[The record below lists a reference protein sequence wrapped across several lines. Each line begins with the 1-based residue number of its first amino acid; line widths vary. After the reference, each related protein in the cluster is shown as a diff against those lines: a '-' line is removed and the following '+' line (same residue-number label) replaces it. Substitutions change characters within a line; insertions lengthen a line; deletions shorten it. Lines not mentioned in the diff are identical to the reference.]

1 MKLPWLEIFKRKRA
15 ESPPVVLPPL
25 EGTDDNAF
33 YQITDDSGNVLDDAS
48 RMVVPLFSYPTKP
61 GDPVR
66 MLGTGFFIAPR
77 LIATAKH
84 VVDEVLDRTA
94 PDGLVRQKS
103 ALMTMVRRSNSSAFE
118 ERRIHIVSTVDGCDV
133 AVCQV
138 DAGSRCEK
146 CAPLRISKAEVGET
160 VFTFAFPNTE
170 IVDRDGKH
178 VLVTN
183 PAFYR
188 GEVVEYYPEGR
199 DKYLLSWPLYHV
211 DFHMHPGASG
221 GPVFDRSGFVIGIN
235 CASMEPERSIAY
247 VTDIENV
254 KHAVVSNVTYGN
266 KPPMNMTI
274 GEMIKNSYIDPFP
287 QLKGKAVF
295 KHVNKIN
302 LL

>member
-1 MKLPWLEIFKRKRA
+1 MGLISWLRRVKAMKVD
-15 ESPPVVLPPL
+15 SPPVVLPTL
-25 EGTDDNAF
+25 EGTDDNTF
-33 YQITDDSGNVLDDAS
+33 YQITDDSGSVLDDAT

-94 PDGLVRQKS
+94 PDGIVRQKS

-138 DAGSRCEK
+138 DAGSKCEK
-146 CAPLRISKAEVGET
+146 SAPIRVSKAEVGET

-170 IVDRDGKH
+170 IVHRDGKNI
-178 VLVTN
+178 LVTN

-188 GEVVEYYPEGR
+188 GEVVEFFPEGR

-211 DFHMHPGASG
+211 DFYMHPGASG

-235 CASMEPERSIAY
+235 CASMEPERNIAY

-254 KHAVVSNVTYGN
+254 KHAVVRQVSSEDQSLID
-266 KPPMNMTI
+266 MTI
-274 GEMIKNSYIDPFP
+274 GGMIDKGYINPFP
-287 QLKGKAVF
+287 QIKAQT
-295 KHVNKIN
+295 
-302 LL
+302 

>member
-1 MKLPWLEIFKRKRA
+1 MGLIRWLERFKTKKA
-15 ESPPVVLPPL
+15 DIPPVVLPPL

-33 YQITDDSGNVLDDAS
+33 YQITDDSGNVLDDAT

-66 MLGTGFFIAPR
+66 ILGTGFFIAPR

-94 PDGLVRQKS
+94 PDGSVRQKS
-103 ALMTMVRRSNSSAFE
+103 ALITIVRCSDSSAFE
-118 ERRIHIVSTVDGCDV
+118 ERRIQIVSTVDGCDI

-138 DAGSRCEK
+138 DVGSKCEK
-146 CAPLRISKAEVGET
+146 FAPFRISKAEVGET

-170 IVDRDGKH
+170 IVHRDGKN

-188 GEVVEYYPEGR
+188 GEVVEFFPEGR

-235 CASMEPERSIAY
+235 CASMEPERNVAY

-254 KHAVVSNVTYGN
+254 KHAIVRQVS
-266 KPPMNMTI
+266 PHHQSPIHMTI
-274 GEMIKNSYIDPFP
+274 GEMIEKGYIDPFP
-287 QLKGKAVF
+287 QLRERT
-295 KHVNKIN
+295 
-302 LL
+302 